1 MKKIL
6 MSLIV
11 VLSLIIPTGTIM
23 GAESK
28 DCKVLEQVFG
38 TKVKQENG
46 VCRLEIMR
54 KNIPVSNLGVQL
66 SPEAIELGFGANF
79 EKVGDNTAVI
89 GEFALLSEEV
99 NPVIDALRK
108 GNVEISAV
116 HNHLIGEQPQ
126 IIYLHFQGLGNVE
139 SLAKT
144 VKEAIASTD
153 NK

>member
-1 MKKIL
+1 MKRII
-6 MSLIV
+6 MSMIV
-11 VLSLIIPTGTIM
+11 VLSLIIPTGRIM
-23 GAESK
+23 GAENK
-28 DCKVLEQVFG
+28 DCKVLDQMFNTTVR
-38 TKVKQENG
+38 QENG
-46 VCRLEIMR
+46 VCKLEIMR
-54 KNIPVSNLGVQL
+54 KNIPVSNLGVKL
-66 SPEAIELGFGANF
+66 SPETIELGFGANF

-89 GEFALLSEEV
+89 GEFALLSDEV

-153 NK
+153 SK